1 MVQGRGKTREVG
13 VMTGMCNPLMQEKIL
28 LKSYEIK
35 TIRPE
40 QMKFYFINYLKKI
53 TSKVIDLV
61 QNEKRKR
68 NGMYSKKT

>member
-1 MVQGRGKTREVG
+1 
-13 VMTGMCNPLMQEKIL
+13 
-28 LKSYEIK
+28 
-35 TIRPE
+35 
-40 QMKFYFINYLKKI
+40 MKFYFINYLKKI